1 MRRAFNASWL
11 RRHNG
16 CRFFA
21 GGQCTTRF
29 GCDAVPRKVSTAPPS
44 SVRKRCWPPAST
56 GSELSELPAE
66 SMKAAASSEVPPLAA
81 RGAGAR
87 MKWRRP
93 RSPISAPALPR
104 VPRYVCWT
112 TASPFGYT
120 AGVGYAVTNQERHLS
135 PLAEGTARQT
145 RSGADR
151 YSHRSRPGG
160 DFGDHKAVGGGVSE
174 LRIPVGQG
182 YRVYYTIREG
192 TVVVLLCGGDKSS
205 QPQDIRRAQRMA
217 IEV

>member
-29 GCDAVPRKVSTAPPS
+29 GCEAVPRKVSTAPPS

-120 AGVGYAVTNQERHLS
+120 AGVGYAVTKSATFLRWLKELRDKRAQARIAIRIDRVQE
-135 PLAEGTARQT
+135 GN
-145 RSGADR
+145 
-151 YSHRSRPGG
+151 
-160 DFGDHKAVGGGVSE
+160 FGDHKAVGGGVSE